1 MFACGL
7 GNFVSKPL
15 VTIQALQQRMAQGVP
30 NAACSDSAVRRMWWA
45 ALDTLQSE
53 ILLPMNL
60 TKGLWLSSP
69 LPALYE
75 PRLLKKFQGWVWAPK
90 DLLNLSN
97 PSIGML
103 PPSQSVSMD
112 IHNDSSDYER
122 LTLLKEDGNDPLLI
136 VITPEIQ
143 IALALEGKH
152 QERKLLMRSD
162 PETLSDLLS
171 LLDERLNRENIQQAE
186 HLRNALG
193 QMGELKTN
201 DDLSKVFWPLLS
213 QRLADIAPT
222 LNIQTLPDNTI
233 NDEKLNAKTS
243 EISLLEALTHEIR
256 TPLATIRTL
265 IRSLLRKKDLP
276 RVVEDRLHQIDI
288 ECTEQIDRFGL
299 IFNAVELERSKPEQT
314 NLALTDLGKML
325 TMLAPVWSNQLD
337 RKGLKL
343 ILDISPD
350 LPKVL
355 SDSEG
360 LELMLTG
367 LIDRNTRELQTG
379 GELTLKL
386 RPAGHRLKLQ
396 ILTKLSTINNSELLD
411 NISNEDIGPVLSWN
425 PATGNLQLSQ
435 GATQRLLK
443 SLGGRLASR
452 RDSGITIF
460 FPISELTDF
469 DSLD

>member
-1 MFACGL
+1 
-7 GNFVSKPL
+7 VSTPL
-15 VTIQALQQRMAQGVP
+15 VTIQALQQRMAKGVTV
-30 NAACSDSAVRRMWWA
+30 AACSESAVRRMWWA
-45 ALDTLQSE
+45 ALDTLQSD

-60 TKGLWLSSP
+60 TRGLWLSSP

-75 PRLLKKFQGWVWAPK
+75 PKLLNKFQGWVWAPK
-90 DLLNLSN
+90 DLLNLTY

-103 PPSQSVSMD
+103 PPSQSLSMD
-112 IHNDSSDYER
+112 LHTDSPDYER
-122 LTLLKEDGNDPLLI
+122 LTLLEEDGNDPLLI

-143 IALALEGKH
+143 IALALEGKY

-162 PETLSDLLS
+162 PETLSDLLT
-171 LLDERLNRENIQQAE
+171 LLDNRLNRENVEQA
-186 HLRNALG
+186 HNLRNALG
-193 QMGELKTN
+193 EMGQLKTN

-213 QRLADIAPT
+213 QRLADIAPS
-222 LNIQTLPDNTI
+222 LNIQTLPDNEI
-233 NDEKLNAKTS
+233 NDLKSRAKNS

-276 RVVEDRLHQIDI
+276 KVVEERLNQIDI

-299 IFNAVELERSKPEQT
+299 IFNAVELERSKPEQN

-325 TMLAPVWSNQLD
+325 EILSPVWSNQLE
-337 RKGLKL
+337 RKGLQL
-343 ILDISPD
+343 ILDITPD

-367 LIDRNTRELQTG
+367 LIDRNTRGLQTG
-379 GELTLKL
+379 GEITLKL
-386 RPAGHRLKLQ
+386 RPAGQRLKLQ
-396 ILTKLSTINNSELLD
+396 ILTQVATKNNLEVSD

-425 PATGNLQLSQ
+425 PGTGNLQLSQ
-435 GATQRLLK
+435 AATQRLLK
-443 SLGGRLASR
+443 SLGGRLTNR

-460 FPISELTDF
+460 FPISELKEF
-469 DSLD
+469 D

>member
-1 MFACGL
+1 MI
-7 GNFVSKPL
+7 KPL
-15 VTIQALQQRMAQGVP
+15 VTIQALQKRMAIGVP
-30 NAACSDSAVRRMWWA
+30 HATCSESSVRRMWWA
-45 ALDTLQSE
+45 ALDTLQSD

-60 TKGLWLSSP
+60 TRGLWLSSP

-75 PRLLKKFQGWVWAPK
+75 PKLLKKFQGWVWAPK

-97 PSIGML
+97 PSMGML

-112 IHNDSSDYER
+112 FHNDSSGYER
-122 LTLLKEDGNDPLLI
+122 LTLLEEDGNDPLLI

-143 IALALEGKH
+143 IALALEG
-152 QERKLLMRSD
+152 QCDERKLLMRSD
-162 PETLSDLLS
+162 PETLSDLLT
-171 LLDERLNRENIQQAE
+171 LLDNRLNTENVDQANN
-186 HLRNALG
+186 LRNALG
-193 QMGELKTN
+193 EMGQLKTN

-213 QRLADIAPT
+213 QRLADIAPS
-222 LNIQTLPDNTI
+222 LNIQTLPDNLI
-233 NDEKLNAKTS
+233 NDKNASSKNS

-265 IRSLLRKKDLP
+265 IRSLLRKQDLP
-276 RVVEDRLHQIDI
+276 KVVETRLKQIDI

-299 IFNAVELERSKPEQT
+299 IFNAVELERTKPEQT

-325 TMLAPVWSNQLD
+325 TLLFPAWNNQLE

-343 ILDISPD
+343 ILDITPD

-367 LIDRNTRELQTG
+367 LIDRNSRGLQSG

-386 RPAGHRLKLQ
+386 RPAGQRLKLQ
-396 ILTKLSTINNSELLD
+396 ILTQFSTTNCSGPSESV
-411 NISNEDIGPVLSWN
+411 SNEEIGPVLSWN
-425 PATGNLQLSQ
+425 PDTGNLQLSQ
-435 GATQRLLK
+435 AATQRLLK
-443 SLGGRLASR
+443 SLGGRLTNR
-452 RDSGITIF
+452 RDSGMTIF
-460 FPISELTDF
+460 FPISELQEF
-469 DSLD
+469 DLQG

>member
-1 MFACGL
+1 M
-7 GNFVSKPL
+7 NTSL
-15 VTIQALQQRMAQGVP
+15 VTIQALQKRMAQGVP
-30 NAACSDSAVRRMWWA
+30 HAACSESAVRRMWWA
-45 ALDTLQSE
+45 ALDTLQSD

-60 TKGLWLSSP
+60 TRGLWLSSP

-75 PRLLKKFQGWVWAPK
+75 PKLLKKFQGWVWAPK
-90 DLLNLSN
+90 DLLNLAN

-112 IHNDSSDYER
+112 IHNDSSVYER
-122 LTLLKEDGNDPLLI
+122 LTLLDEDGNDPLLI

-143 IALALEGKH
+143 IALALEGKG

-162 PETLSDLLS
+162 PETLSDLLT
-171 LLDERLNRENIQQAE
+171 LLDNRLNTENIEQANN
-186 HLRNALG
+186 LRTALG
-193 QMGELKTN
+193 EMGQLKTN
-201 DDLSKVFWPLLS
+201 DDLSTVFWPLLS
-213 QRLADIAPT
+213 QRLADNAPS
-222 LNIQTLPDNTI
+222 LNIQTLPDHII
-233 NDEKLNAKTS
+233 NDHHSSSENN

-265 IRSLLRKKDLP
+265 IRSLLKKQDLP
-276 RVVEDRLHQIDI
+276 RVVEDRLKQIDI

-299 IFNAVELERSKPEQT
+299 IFNAVELERSKSEQN
-314 NLALTDLGKML
+314 NLALTDLGQML
-325 TMLAPVWSNQLD
+325 TMLSPVWSNQLE

-343 ILDISPD
+343 ILDITPD

-367 LIDRNTRELQTG
+367 LIDRNTRGLQTG

-386 RPAGHRLKLQ
+386 RPAGQRLKLQ
-396 ILTKLSTINNSELLD
+396 ILTKLSKINNSEESE
-411 NISNEDIGPVLSWN
+411 NVSNEEIGPVLSWN

-435 GATQRLLK
+435 AATQRLLK
-443 SLGGRLASR
+443 SLGGRLTNR

-460 FPISELTDF
+460 FPISELKEF
-469 DSLD
+469 DQLD

>member
-1 MFACGL
+1 M
-7 GNFVSKPL
+7 STPL
-15 VTIQALQQRMAQGVP
+15 VTIQALQQRMAKGVTV
-30 NAACSDSAVRRMWWA
+30 AACSESAVRRMWWA
-45 ALDTLQSE
+45 ALDTLQSD

-60 TKGLWLSSP
+60 TRGLWLSSP

-75 PRLLKKFQGWVWAPK
+75 PKLLNKFQGWVWAPK
-90 DLLNLSN
+90 DLLNLKY

-103 PPSQSVSMD
+103 PPSQSLSMD
-112 IHNDSSDYER
+112 LHTDSPDYER
-122 LTLLKEDGNDPLLI
+122 LTLLEEDGNDPLLI

-143 IALALEGKH
+143 IALALEGKY

-162 PETLSDLLS
+162 PETLSDLLT
-171 LLDERLNRENIQQAE
+171 LLDNRLNRENVEQA
-186 HLRNALG
+186 HNLRNALG
-193 QMGELKTN
+193 EMGQLKTN

-213 QRLADIAPT
+213 QRLADIAPS
-222 LNIQTLPDNTI
+222 LNIQTLPDNEI
-233 NDEKLNAKTS
+233 NDLKSSAKNS

-276 RVVEDRLHQIDI
+276 KVVEERLNQIDI

-299 IFNAVELERSKPEQT
+299 IFNAVELERSKPEQN

-325 TMLAPVWSNQLD
+325 EILSPVWSNQLE
-337 RKGLKL
+337 RKGLQL
-343 ILDISPD
+343 ILDITPD

-367 LIDRNTRELQTG
+367 LIDRNTRGLKTG
-379 GELTLKL
+379 GEITLKL
-386 RPAGHRLKLQ
+386 RPAGQRLKLQ
-396 ILTKLSTINNSELLD
+396 ILTQVATKNNLEVSD

-425 PATGNLQLSQ
+425 PGTGNLQLSQ
-435 GATQRLLK
+435 AATQRLLK
-443 SLGGRLASR
+443 SLGGRLTNR

-460 FPISELTDF
+460 FPISELKEF
-469 DSLD
+469 D

>member
-1 MFACGL
+1 M
-7 GNFVSKPL
+7 STPL
-15 VTIQALQQRMAQGVP
+15 VTIQDLQTRMAQGVP
-30 NAACSDSAVRRMWWA
+30 HAACSESAVRRMWWA

-60 TKGLWLSSP
+60 TRGLWLSSP

-75 PRLLKKFQGWVWAPK
+75 PKLLNKFQGWVWAPK
-90 DLLNLSN
+90 DLINLTN
-97 PSIGML
+97 PSFGML
-103 PPSQSVSMD
+103 PPSQSVPMD
-112 IHNDSSDYER
+112 LNNDSLNYER
-122 LTLLKEDGNDPLLI
+122 LTLLEEDGNDPLLI

-143 IALALEGKH
+143 IALALEGNY

-162 PETLSDLLS
+162 PETLSDLLT
-171 LLDERLNRENIQQAE
+171 LLDNRLNRENIDQANN
-186 HLRNALG
+186 LRNALG
-193 QMGELKTN
+193 EMGQLKTN
-201 DDLSKVFWPLLS
+201 DDLSKIFWPLLS
-213 QRLADIAPT
+213 QRLADIAPS
-222 LNIQTLPDNTI
+222 LNIQTLPDNIT
-233 NDEKLNAKTS
+233 NDQTSNLKNS

-265 IRSLLRKKDLP
+265 IRSLLKKKNLP
-276 RVVEDRLHQIDI
+276 KLVEDRLSQIDI

-299 IFNAVELERSKPEQT
+299 IFNAVELERSKSEQT

-325 TMLAPVWSNQLD
+325 TMLFPVWSNQLE

-343 ILDISPD
+343 ILDITPD

-367 LIDRNTRELQTG
+367 LIDRNTRGLQTG

-386 RPAGHRLKLQ
+386 RPAGQRLKLQ
-396 ILTKLSTINNSELLD
+396 ILTQLSTSSNLEVLGD
-411 NISNEDIGPVLSWN
+411 VSNEEIGPVLSWN

-435 GATQRLLK
+435 AATQRLLK
-443 SLGGRLASR
+443 SLGGRLTNR

-460 FPISELTDF
+460 FPISELEE
-469 DSLD
+469 LDQLD

>member
-1 MFACGL
+1 M
-7 GNFVSKPL
+7 PL
-15 VTIQALQQRMAQGVP
+15 VTIKDLQERMAQGVP
-30 NAACSDSAVRRMWWA
+30 QAACSESAVRRMWWA
-45 ALDTLQSE
+45 ALDTLQSD

-60 TKGLWLSSP
+60 KRGLWLSSP

-75 PRLLKKFQGWVWAPK
+75 PKLLKKFKGWVWAPK
-90 DLLNLSN
+90 DLQNLTH

-112 IHNDSSDYER
+112 IQNDSPDYER
-122 LTLLKEDGNDPLLI
+122 LTLLEEDGNDPLLI

-143 IALALEGKH
+143 IALALEGRY

-162 PETLSDLLS
+162 PETLSDLLT
-171 LLDERLNRENIQQAE
+171 LLDNRLNRENIEQANN
-186 HLRNALG
+186 LRNALEEMG
-193 QMGELKTN
+193 QLKTN

-213 QRLADIAPT
+213 QRLADIAPS
-222 LNIQTLPDNTI
+222 LNIQTFPDKVVDDDKSNS
-233 NDEKLNAKTS
+233 NNS

-265 IRSLLRKKDLP
+265 IRSLLKKKDLP
-276 RVVEDRLHQIDI
+276 KVVEDRLSQIDI

-299 IFNAVELERSKPEQT
+299 IFNAVELERRKPEQT

-325 TMLAPVWSNQLD
+325 TMLSPVWSNQLE

-343 ILDISPD
+343 ILDITSD

-367 LIDRNTRELQTG
+367 LIDRNTRGIQTG
-379 GELTLKL
+379 GEITLKL
-386 RPAGHRLKLQ
+386 RPAGQRLKLQ
-396 ILTKLSTINNSELLD
+396 ILTQLSTNTNSEVSD
-411 NISNEDIGPVLSWN
+411 NISNEEIGPVLSWN
-425 PATGNLQLSQ
+425 PSTGNLQLSQ
-435 GATQRLLK
+435 AATQRLLK
-443 SLGGRLASR
+443 SLGGRLTNR

-460 FPISELTDF
+460 FPISELKEF
-469 DSLD
+469 DQLD

>member
-1 MFACGL
+1 M
-7 GNFVSKPL
+7 STPL
-15 VTIQALQQRMAQGVP
+15 VTIQALQQRMAKGVTV
-30 NAACSDSAVRRMWWA
+30 AACSESAVRRMWWA
-45 ALDTLQSE
+45 ALDTLQSD

-60 TKGLWLSSP
+60 TRGLWLSSP

-75 PRLLKKFQGWVWAPK
+75 PKLLNKFQGWVWAPK
-90 DLLNLSN
+90 DLLNLKY

-103 PPSQSVSMD
+103 PPSQSLSMD
-112 IHNDSSDYER
+112 LHTDSPDYER
-122 LTLLKEDGNDPLLI
+122 LTLLEEDGNDPLLI

-143 IALALEGKH
+143 IALALEGKY

-162 PETLSDLLS
+162 PETLSDLLT
-171 LLDERLNRENIQQAE
+171 LLDNRLNRENVEQA
-186 HLRNALG
+186 HNLRNALG
-193 QMGELKTN
+193 EMGQLKTN

-213 QRLADIAPT
+213 QRLADIAPS
-222 LNIQTLPDNTI
+222 LNIQTLPDNEI
-233 NDEKLNAKTS
+233 NDLKSRAKNS

-276 RVVEDRLHQIDI
+276 KVVEERLNQIDI

-299 IFNAVELERSKPEQT
+299 IFNAVELERSKPEQN

-325 TMLAPVWSNQLD
+325 EILSPVWSNQLE
-337 RKGLKL
+337 RKGLQL
-343 ILDISPD
+343 ILDITPD

-367 LIDRNTRELQTG
+367 LIDRNTRGLKTG
-379 GELTLKL
+379 GEITLKL
-386 RPAGHRLKLQ
+386 RPAGQRLKLQ
-396 ILTKLSTINNSELLD
+396 ILTQVATKNNLEVSD

-425 PATGNLQLSQ
+425 PGTGNLQLSQ
-435 GATQRLLK
+435 AATQRLLK
-443 SLGGRLASR
+443 SLGGRLTNR

-460 FPISELTDF
+460 FPISELKEF
-469 DSLD
+469 D

>member
-1 MFACGL
+1 
-7 GNFVSKPL
+7 
-15 VTIQALQQRMAQGVP
+15 MAEGVP
-30 NAACSDSAVRRMWWA
+30 NSACGEAAVRRMWWA
-45 ALDTLQSE
+45 ALDTLQSD

-60 TKGLWLSSP
+60 TRGLWLSAP

-75 PRLLKKFQGWVWAPK
+75 PKLLKKFQGWVWAPK
-90 DLLNLSN
+90 DLLNLKN
-97 PSIGML
+97 PSIGIL
-103 PPSQSVSMD
+103 PPSQSLSRD
-112 IHNDSSDYER
+112 INNDSLDYER
-122 LTLLKEDGNDPLLI
+122 LTLLEEDGNDPLLI

-143 IALALEGKH
+143 IALALQGKLN
-152 QERKLLMRSD
+152 ERKLLMRSD
-162 PETLSDLLS
+162 PQTLSDLLT
-171 LLDERLNRENIQQAE
+171 LLDSRLNRENIEQANN
-186 HLRNALG
+186 LRNALG
-193 QMGELKTN
+193 EMGQLKTN
-201 DDLSKVFWPLLS
+201 DDLSELFWPLLS
-213 QRLADIAPT
+213 QRLADIAPS
-222 LNIQTLPDNTI
+222 LNIQTTPENIITDHKSNS
-233 NDEKLNAKTS
+233 NNS

-276 RVVEDRLHQIDI
+276 RVVEERLNQIDI

-299 IFNAVELERSKPEQT
+299 IFNAVELERSKPDQT

-325 TMLAPVWSNQLD
+325 TMLFPVWSNQLE

-343 ILDISPD
+343 ILDITPD

-367 LIDRNTRELQTG
+367 LIDRNTRGLKTG

-396 ILTKLSTINNSELLD
+396 ILTQLSEVNDFELSD
-411 NISNEDIGPVLSWN
+411 NISNEEIGPVLSWN

-435 GATQRLLK
+435 AATQRLLK
-443 SLGGRLASR
+443 SLGGRLTNR
-452 RDSGITIF
+452 RDRGITIF
-460 FPISELTDF
+460 FPISEFKELISRD
-469 DSLD
+469 

>member
-1 MFACGL
+1 M
-7 GNFVSKPL
+7 STPP
-15 VTIQALQQRMAQGVP
+15 VTIQALQKRMSQGVP
-30 NAACSDSAVRRMWWA
+30 AAACSESAVRRMWWA
-45 ALDTLQSE
+45 ALDILQSD

-60 TKGLWLSSP
+60 TRGLWLSSP

-75 PRLLKKFQGWVWAPK
+75 PKLLNKFKGWVWAPK
-90 DLLNLSN
+90 DLLNLAN

-103 PPSQSVSMD
+103 PPSQSIAMD
-112 IHNDSSDYER
+112 IDNDSSDYER
-122 LTLLKEDGNDPLLI
+122 LTLLEEDGHDPLLI

-143 IALALEGKH
+143 IALALEGKYK
-152 QERKLLMRSD
+152 ERKLLMRSD
-162 PETLSDLLS
+162 PETLSDLLT
-171 LLDERLNRENIQQAE
+171 LLDNRLNQENIQQANN
-186 HLRNALG
+186 LRNALG
-193 QMGELKTN
+193 ELGQLKTN

-213 QRLADIAPT
+213 QRLADIAPS
-222 LNIQTLPDNTI
+222 LNIQTLPDNLI
-233 NDEKLNAKTS
+233 NDQKSSSKNS

-276 RVVEDRLHQIDI
+276 RVVEDRLNQIDI

-299 IFNAVELERSKPEQT
+299 IFNAVELERSQPERT

-325 TMLAPVWSNQLD
+325 TVLSPVWSNQLE

-343 ILDISPD
+343 ILDITPD

-367 LIDRNTRELQTG
+367 LIDRNTRGLQTG

-386 RPAGHRLKLQ
+386 RPAGQRLKLQ
-396 ILTKLSTINNSELLD
+396 ILSKLAATNDSAVSD
-411 NISNEDIGPVLSWN
+411 NISNEEIGPVLSWN
-425 PATGNLQLSQ
+425 PSTGNLQLSQ
-435 GATQRLLK
+435 AATQRLLK
-443 SLGGRLASR
+443 SLGGRLTNR

-460 FPISELTDF
+460 FPISELKEF

>member
-1 MFACGL
+1 M
-7 GNFVSKPL
+7 STPL
-15 VTIQALQQRMAQGVP
+15 VTIQALQKRMAQGVP
-30 NAACSDSAVRRMWWA
+30 NSACSESAVRRMWWA
-45 ALDTLQSE
+45 ALDTLQSD

-60 TKGLWLSSP
+60 TQGLWLSSP

-75 PRLLKKFQGWVWAPK
+75 PKLLKKFQGWVWAPK

-97 PSIGML
+97 PSVGML
-103 PPSQSVSMD
+103 PPSQAVSMD
-112 IHNDSSDYER
+112 IHNDSPDYER
-122 LTLLKEDGNDPLLI
+122 LTLLEEDGNDPLLI

-143 IALALEGKH
+143 IALALEGKY

-162 PETLSDLLS
+162 PETLSDLLT
-171 LLDERLNRENIQQAE
+171 LLDNRLNKENINQANN
-186 HLRNALG
+186 LRNALG
-193 QMGELKTN
+193 AMGQLKTN
-201 DDLSKVFWPLLS
+201 DDLSKLFWPLLS
-213 QRLADIAPT
+213 QRLADLAPS
-222 LNIQTLPDNTI
+222 LNIQTLPDNII
-233 NDEKLNAKTS
+233 NDKNSSSRNS

-265 IRSLLRKKDLP
+265 IRSILRKKGLSQ
-276 RVVEDRLHQIDI
+276 VVEDRLNQIDI

-299 IFNAVELERSKPEQT
+299 IFNAVELERSKPEDN

-325 TMLAPVWSNQLD
+325 TMLSPVWRNQLE

-343 ILDISPD
+343 ILDITPD

-360 LELMLTG
+360 LELMLAG
-367 LIDRNTRELQTG
+367 LIDRNTRGLQTG

-386 RPAGHRLKLQ
+386 RPAGQRLKLQ
-396 ILTKLSTINNSELLD
+396 ILTQLPKSFQLEVSD
-411 NISNEDIGPVLSWN
+411 NTSNEEIGPVLSWN

-435 GATQRLLK
+435 AATQRLLK
-443 SLGGRLASR
+443 SLGGRLANR

-460 FPISELTDF
+460 FPISELKEF

>member
-1 MFACGL
+1 MTT
-7 GNFVSKPL
+7 PL
-15 VTIQALQQRMAQGVP
+15 VTIKDLQKRMAHGVSHITC
-30 NAACSDSAVRRMWWA
+30 NESTVRRMWWA
-45 ALDTLQSE
+45 ALDTLQSD

-60 TKGLWLSSP
+60 SRGLWLSSP

-75 PRLLKKFQGWVWAPK
+75 PKLLNKFQGWVWAPK
-90 DLLNLSN
+90 DLRNLIN
-97 PSIGML
+97 PSIGLL
-103 PPSQSVSMD
+103 PPSQSVSKGID
-112 IHNDSSDYER
+112 NDSPDYER
-122 LTLLKEDGNDPLLI
+122 LNLLEEDGNDPLLI

-143 IALALEGKH
+143 IALSLEGKF

-162 PETLSDLLS
+162 PETLSDLLT
-171 LLDERLNRENIQQAE
+171 LLDNRLNRENIKQANN
-186 HLRNALG
+186 LRNALG
-193 QMGELKTN
+193 EMGQLKTN
-201 DDLSKVFWPLLS
+201 DNLSEIFWPLLS
-213 QRLADIAPT
+213 HRLADIAPS
-222 LNIQTLPDNTI
+222 LNIQTLPDNLI
-233 NDEKLNAKTS
+233 SDQKSSSKNS

-276 RVVEDRLHQIDI
+276 KVVEDRLSQIDI

-299 IFNAVELERSKPEQT
+299 IFNAVELERSKPEQS
-314 NLALTDLGKML
+314 NLALTDLGQML
-325 TMLAPVWSNQLD
+325 TLLSPVWSNQLE

-367 LIDRNTRELQTG
+367 LIDSNTRGLQAG

-386 RPAGHRLKLQ
+386 RPAGQRLKLQ
-396 ILTKLSTINNSELLD
+396 ILTQLSTINKSEVSD
-411 NISNEDIGPVLSWN
+411 NISNEEIGPVLSWN

-435 GATQRLLK
+435 AATQRLLK
-443 SLGGRLASR
+443 SLGGRLTNR

-460 FPISELTDF
+460 FPISELKEF

>member
-1 MFACGL
+1 MSA
-7 GNFVSKPL
+7 SL
-15 VTIQALQQRMAQGVP
+15 VTIQALQKRMAHGVP
-30 NAACSDSAVRRMWWA
+30 NTSCSESAVRRMWWA
-45 ALDTLQSE
+45 ALDTLQSD

-60 TKGLWLSSP
+60 SRGLWLSSP

-75 PRLLKKFQGWVWAPK
+75 PKLLKKFQGWVWAPK
-90 DLLNLSN
+90 DLLNLKH
-97 PSIGML
+97 PSVGLL

-112 IHNDSSDYER
+112 IHSDSSNYER
-122 LTLLKEDGNDPLLI
+122 LTLLEEDGNDPLLI

-143 IALALEGKH
+143 IALALEGECK
-152 QERKLLMRSD
+152 ERKLLMRSD
-162 PETLSDLLS
+162 PETLSDLLT
-171 LLDERLNRENIQQAE
+171 LLDNRLNTENIDQAN

-193 QMGELKTN
+193 ELGQLKTN
-201 DDLSKVFWPLLS
+201 EDLSKVFWPLLS
-213 QRLADIAPT
+213 KRLADIAPS
-222 LNIQTLPDNTI
+222 LNIQPLPDNII
-233 NDEKLNAKTS
+233 NDDKSNSSSS

-265 IRSLLRKKDLP
+265 IRSLLRKQGLP
-276 RVVEDRLHQIDI
+276 GVVENRLKQIDI

-299 IFNAVELERSKPEQT
+299 IFNAVELERTKPDQT

-325 TMLAPVWSNQLD
+325 TMLSPVWNNQLE

-343 ILDISPD
+343 ILDITPD

-367 LIDRNTRELQTG
+367 LIDRNTRGLKTG
-379 GELTLKL
+379 GELILKL
-386 RPAGHRLKLQ
+386 RPAGQRLKLQ
-396 ILTKLSTINNSELLD
+396 ILTQLSTIKNSEVSD
-411 NISNEDIGPVLSWN
+411 NISNEEIGPVLSWN

-435 GATQRLLK
+435 AATQRLLK
-443 SLGGRLASR
+443 SLGGRLTNR

-460 FPISELTDF
+460 FPISELKEF
-469 DSLD
+469 DQLD

>member
-1 MFACGL
+1 MI
-7 GNFVSKPL
+7 KPL
-15 VTIQALQQRMAQGVP
+15 VTIQALQKRMAIGVP
-30 NAACSDSAVRRMWWA
+30 HATCSESSVRRMWWA
-45 ALDTLQSE
+45 ALDTLQSD

-60 TKGLWLSSP
+60 TRGLWLSSP

-75 PRLLKKFQGWVWAPK
+75 PKLLKKFQGWVWAPK

-97 PSIGML
+97 PSMGML

-112 IHNDSSDYER
+112 FHNDSSGYER
-122 LTLLKEDGNDPLLI
+122 LTLLEEDGNDPLLI

-143 IALALEGKH
+143 IALALEGKSD
-152 QERKLLMRSD
+152 ERKLLMRSD
-162 PETLSDLLS
+162 PETLSDLLT
-171 LLDERLNRENIQQAE
+171 LLDNRLSTENVEQANN
-186 HLRNALG
+186 LRNALG
-193 QMGELKTN
+193 EMGQLKTN

-213 QRLADIAPT
+213 QRLADIAPS
-222 LNIQTLPDNTI
+222 LNIQTLPDNLI
-233 NDEKLNAKTS
+233 NDQNASSKNS

-265 IRSLLRKKDLP
+265 IRSLLRKQDLP
-276 RVVEDRLHQIDI
+276 KVVETRLKQIDI

-299 IFNAVELERSKPEQT
+299 IFNAVELERTKPEQT

-325 TMLAPVWSNQLD
+325 TLLFPAWNNQLE

-343 ILDISPD
+343 ILDITPD

-367 LIDRNTRELQTG
+367 LIDRNSRGLQSG

-386 RPAGHRLKLQ
+386 RPAGQRLKLQ
-396 ILTKLSTINNSELLD
+396 ILTQFSTTNCSGPSESV
-411 NISNEDIGPVLSWN
+411 SNEEIGPVLSWN
-425 PATGNLQLSQ
+425 PDTGNLQLSQ
-435 GATQRLLK
+435 AATQRLLK
-443 SLGGRLASR
+443 SLGGRLTNR
-452 RDSGITIF
+452 RDSGMTIF
-460 FPISELTDF
+460 FPISELQEF
-469 DSLD
+469 DLQG

>member
-1 MFACGL
+1 M
-7 GNFVSKPL
+7 NPHQI
-15 VTIQALQQRMAQGVP
+15 TIQALQKRMAQGVP
-30 NAACSDSAVRRMWWA
+30 STSCSESAVRRMWWA
-45 ALDTLQSE
+45 ALDTLQSD

-60 TKGLWLSSP
+60 TRGLWLSSP

-75 PRLLKKFQGWVWAPK
+75 PKLLKKFQGWVWAPK
-90 DLLNLSN
+90 DLLSLSN
-97 PSIGML
+97 PSIGIL
-103 PPSQSVSMD
+103 PPSQPASID
-112 IHNDSSDYER
+112 IHSDSSSYQR
-122 LTLLKEDGNDPLLI
+122 LTLLDEDGNDPLLI

-143 IALALEGKH
+143 IALALEGEC
-152 QERKLLMRSD
+152 QERKLIMRSD
-162 PETLSDLLS
+162 PETLSDLLT
-171 LLDERLNRENIQQAE
+171 LLDNRLNIENIEQANN
-186 HLRNALG
+186 LRNALG
-193 QMGELKTN
+193 EMGQLKTN

-213 QRLADIAPT
+213 KRLADIAPS
-222 LNIQTLPDNTI
+222 LNIQTLPDNII
-233 NDEKLNAKTS
+233 NDNKSSSKNS

-276 RVVEDRLHQIDI
+276 KVVESRLKQIDI

-299 IFNAVELERSKPEQT
+299 IFNAVELERTKPQPA

-325 TMLAPVWSNQLD
+325 TILSPVWSNQLE

-343 ILDISPD
+343 ILDITPD

-367 LIDRNTRELQTG
+367 LIDRNTRGLQTG

-396 ILTKLSTINNSELLD
+396 ILTQLSTINNSEVSE
-411 NISNEDIGPVLSWN
+411 NASNEEIGPVLSWN

-435 GATQRLLK
+435 AATQRLLK
-443 SLGGRLASR
+443 SLGGRLTSR

-460 FPISELTDF
+460 FPVSEL
-469 DSLD
+469 

>member
-1 MFACGL
+1 MSEQL
-7 GNFVSKPL
+7 I
-15 VTIQALQQRMAQGVP
+15 TIKAIQKRMAEGVSP
-30 NAACSDSAVRRMWWA
+30 SQCSESAARRMWWA

-60 TKGLWLSSP
+60 TRGLWLSSP

-75 PRLLKKFQGWVWAPK
+75 PKLLKKFKGWVWAPK
-90 DLLNLSN
+90 DLLNLTN

-103 PPSQSVSMD
+103 PPSQSISMD
-112 IHNDSSDYER
+112 VHCDSSDYER
-122 LTLLKEDGNDPLLI
+122 LTLLEEDGNDPLLI

-143 IALALEGKH
+143 IALALEGKCK
-152 QERKLLMRSD
+152 ERKLLMRSD
-162 PETLSDLLS
+162 PETLSDLLT
-171 LLDERLNRENIQQAE
+171 LLDKRLNTENIKQANQ
-186 HLRNALG
+186 LRNALG
-193 QMGELKTN
+193 EMGQLKTN

-213 QRLADIAPT
+213 QRLADIAPS
-222 LNIQTLPDNTI
+222 LNIQTLPENII
-233 NDEKLNAKTS
+233 NEHKSSSKNS

-276 RVVEDRLHQIDI
+276 RVVEERLKQIDI

-299 IFNAVELERSKPEQT
+299 IFNAVELERSKPEQN

-325 TMLAPVWSNQLD
+325 TILSPVWSNQLK

-343 ILDISPD
+343 VLDITPD

-367 LIDRNTRELQTG
+367 LVDRNTRGLQAG
-379 GELTLKL
+379 GELILRL
-386 RPAGHRLKLQ
+386 RPAGQRLKLQ
-396 ILTKLSTINNSELLD
+396 ILTQLSSINYSELSE
-411 NISNEDIGPVLSWN
+411 NVSNEDIGPVLSWN

-435 GATQRLLK
+435 SATQRLLK
-443 SLGGRLASR
+443 SLGGRLTNR

-460 FPISELTDF
+460 FPISELQELEKL
-469 DSLD
+469 S

>member
-1 MFACGL
+1 
-7 GNFVSKPL
+7 VSAPL
-15 VTIQALQQRMAQGVP
+15 VTIQALQKRMAQGVP
-30 NAACSDSAVRRMWWA
+30 QTSCSESAVRRMWWA
-45 ALDTLQSE
+45 ALDTLQSD

-60 TKGLWLSSP
+60 NRGLWLSSP

-75 PRLLKKFQGWVWAPK
+75 PKLLNKFQGWVWAPK
-90 DLLNLSN
+90 DLLNLTN
-97 PSIGML
+97 PSIGIL
-103 PPSQSVSMD
+103 PPSQSVSRD
-112 IHNDSSDYER
+112 IKSDSLPYER
-122 LTLLKEDGNDPLLI
+122 LTLLEEDGNDPLLI

-143 IALALEGKH
+143 IALALEGKS

-162 PETLSDLLS
+162 PETLSDLLT
-171 LLDERLNRENIQQAE
+171 LLDNRLNSENIEQANN
-186 HLRNALG
+186 LRNALG
-193 QMGELKTN
+193 EMGQLKTN

-213 QRLADIAPT
+213 QRLADNAPS
-222 LNIQTLPDNTI
+222 LNIQTMPDNI
-233 NDEKLNAKTS
+233 IIDNKSNSNNS

-265 IRSLLRKKDLP
+265 IRSLLKKQDLS
-276 RVVEDRLHQIDI
+276 RIVENRLRQIDI

-299 IFNAVELERSKPEQT
+299 IFNAVELERNKPEQT

-325 TMLAPVWSNQLD
+325 TILSPVWSNQLE

-343 ILDISPD
+343 ILDITPD

-367 LIDRNTRELQTG
+367 LIDRNTRGLQSG

-396 ILTKLSTINNSELLD
+396 ILTQLAISKNLEVSE
-411 NISNEDIGPVLSWN
+411 NVSNEEIGPVLSWN

-435 GATQRLLK
+435 AATQRLLK
-443 SLGGRLASR
+443 SLGGRLTNR

-460 FPISELTDF
+460 FPISEFTEF
-469 DSLD
+469 DLLD

>member
-1 MFACGL
+1 M
-7 GNFVSKPL
+7 STPL
-15 VTIQALQQRMAQGVP
+15 VTIQALQKRMALGVP
-30 NAACSDSAVRRMWWA
+30 QASCSESAVRRMWWA
-45 ALDTLQSE
+45 ALDTLQSD

-60 TKGLWLSSP
+60 TRGLWLSSP

-75 PRLLKKFQGWVWAPK
+75 PKLLKKFQGWVWAPK
-90 DLLNLSN
+90 DLLNLTN

-112 IHNDSSDYER
+112 FHNDSSGYER
-122 LTLLKEDGNDPLLI
+122 LTLLEEDGNDPLLI

-143 IALALEGKH
+143 IALALEGKS

-162 PETLSDLLS
+162 PETLSDLLT
-171 LLDERLNRENIQQAE
+171 LLDNRLNKENVEQANN
-186 HLRNALG
+186 LRNALG
-193 QMGELKTN
+193 EMGQLKTN
-201 DDLSKVFWPLLS
+201 DDLSEVFWPLLS
-213 QRLADIAPT
+213 QRLADIAPS
-222 LNIQTLPDNTI
+222 LNIQTLPDNLI
-233 NDEKLNAKTS
+233 NDNKLSSKNS

-265 IRSLLRKKDLP
+265 IRSLLRKQDLSKI
-276 RVVEDRLHQIDI
+276 VEKRLKQIDI

-325 TMLAPVWSNQLD
+325 TILSPVWNNQLE

-343 ILDISPD
+343 ILDITPD

-367 LIDRNTRELQTG
+367 LIDRNSRELQAG

-386 RPAGHRLKLQ
+386 RPAGQRLKLQ
-396 ILTKLSTINNSELLD
+396 ILTQLSKTTHSEVSE
-411 NISNEDIGPVLSWN
+411 NVSNEEIGPVLSWN

-435 GATQRLLK
+435 AATQRLLK
-443 SLGGRLASR
+443 SLGGRLTNR
-452 RDSGITIF
+452 RDSGMTIF
-460 FPISELTDF
+460 FPISELKEF
-469 DSLD
+469 DSRD

>member
-1 MFACGL
+1 MKT
-7 GNFVSKPL
+7 SPI
-15 VTIQALQQRMAQGVP
+15 TIKALQQRMAQGVP
-30 NAACSDSAVRRMWWA
+30 NTACNESSVRRMWWA

-53 ILLPMNL
+53 ILLPLNL
-60 TKGLWLSSP
+60 TRGLWLSSP

-75 PRLLKKFQGWVWAPK
+75 PKLLKQLQGWVWAPK
-90 DLLNLSN
+90 DLLNLTN
-97 PSIGML
+97 PSIGIL
-103 PPSQSVSMD
+103 PPSQSPSISMD
-112 IHNDSSDYER
+112 FHGNSTSYER
-122 LTLLKEDGNDPLLI
+122 LSLLEEDGNDPLLI

-143 IALALEGKH
+143 IALALEGKTE
-152 QERKLLMRSD
+152 ERKLLMRSD
-162 PETLSDLLS
+162 PQTLSDLLT
-171 LLDERLNRENIQQAE
+171 LLDQRLDIENIEQANN
-186 HLRNALG
+186 LRNALG
-193 QMGELKTN
+193 EMGQLKTN
-201 DDLSKVFWPLLS
+201 DDLSKIFWPLLS
-213 QRLADIAPT
+213 QRLADIAPS
-222 LNIQTLPDNTI
+222 LNIQTFP
-233 NDEKLNAKTS
+233 EKMVKDDKSSSKNS

-265 IRSLLRKKDLP
+265 IRSLLRKQDLTK
-276 RVVEDRLHQIDI
+276 VVKNRLKQIDI

-299 IFNAVELERSKPEQT
+299 IFNAVELERTKPKKI

-325 TMLAPVWSNQLD
+325 TILAPVWSNQLD

-343 ILDISPD
+343 ILDITPE

-367 LIDRNTRELQTG
+367 LIDRNTRGLKAG

-386 RPAGHRLKLQ
+386 RPAGQRLKLQ
-396 ILTKLSTINNSELLD
+396 ILTKLSTINKSEVSED
-411 NISNEDIGPVLSWN
+411 DSNEEIGPVLSWN

-435 GATQRLLK
+435 AATQRLLK
-443 SLGGRLASR
+443 SLGGRLTNR

-460 FPISELTDF
+460 FPISELKEF

>member
-1 MFACGL
+1 ML
-7 GNFVSKPL
+7 EVFVSKPL
-15 VTIQALQQRMAQGVP
+15 ITIQALQKRMAKGVP
-30 NAACSDSAVRRMWWA
+30 HASCSESSARRMWWA

-60 TKGLWLSSP
+60 TRGLWLSSP

-75 PRLLKKFQGWVWAPK
+75 PKLLRKFQGWVWAPK
-90 DLLNLSN
+90 DLLNIKN
-97 PSIGML
+97 PSMGML
-103 PPSQSVSMD
+103 PPSQTVSVD
-112 IHNDSSDYER
+112 THNAASGYER
-122 LTLLKEDGNDPLLI
+122 LTLLEEDGNDPLLI

-143 IALALEGKH
+143 IALALEGSC

-162 PETLSDLLS
+162 PETLSDLLT
-171 LLDERLNRENIQQAE
+171 LLDNRLNTENVEQANN
-186 HLRNALG
+186 LRKALKEMG
-193 QMGELKTN
+193 QLKTN

-213 QRLADIAPT
+213 QRLADVAPS
-222 LNIQTLPDNTI
+222 LNIQTLPDNLSAD
-233 NDEKLNAKTS
+233 NKLSSKNS

-265 IRSLLRKKDLP
+265 IRSLLRKQDLP
-276 RVVEDRLHQIDI
+276 KVVETRLKQIDI

-299 IFNAVELERSKPEQT
+299 IFNAVELERSKPVKT

-325 TMLAPVWSNQLD
+325 KMLHPIWSNQLE

-343 ILDISPD
+343 ILDITPD

-367 LIDRNTRELQTG
+367 LIDRNSRGLQSG

-396 ILTKLSTINNSELLD
+396 ILTQLSSNSYSDISESV
-411 NISNEDIGPVLSWN
+411 SNEEIGPVLSWN

-435 GATQRLLK
+435 AATQRLLK
-443 SLGGRLASR
+443 SLGGRLTNR
-452 RDSGITIF
+452 RDKGITIF
-460 FPISELTDF
+460 FPVSELKEF
-469 DSLD
+469 DLLD